1 MAIRRPN
8 LAKPPPAV
16 LAPAQARGDL
26 AMDGYITVKAVQL
39 AEIISRGASQ
49 VFETRFGVKN
59 TELRILVHLGRQAL
73 AVNELAR
80 RTHVDKGWI
89 SRSLKGLEE
98 RSLVVRT
105 PHPSDARASLVR
117 LTDEGE
123 ALVQSFAPVAA
134 ARNRRLLAGLD
145 EDDVYQL
152 FDALI
157 LSAEDIL
164 MNPDRV
170 GPEPLPPGRRRR
182 GG

>member
-1 MAIRRPN
+1 LAIRRPN
-8 LAKPPPAV
+8 LAKRPPVESPARDR
-16 LAPAQARGDL
+16 ANI
-26 AMDGYITVKAVQL
+26 AMDGFITVKAVQL

-73 AVNELAR
+73 PVNELAR

-98 RSLVVRT
+98 RGLVLRSA
-105 PHPSDARASLVR
+105 HPTDARASLVR
-117 LTDEGE
+117 LTEAGE

-134 ARNRRLLAGLD
+134 ARNKRLLAGLD
-145 EDDVYQL
+145 EREVYRL

-157 LSAEDIL
+157 DRAEEIL
-164 MNPDRV
+164 ANPDLKD
-170 GPEPLPPGRRRR
+170 PEPPASRRVRR
-182 GG
+182 S